1 LDYFFY
7 MISTIQKASRYER
20 ILIQARELL
29 EKSPTLTSQFATINA
44 LVYHK
49 VPYTFWAG
57 FYLVSDWQLVVCSYQ
72 GPLACQILP
81 YPKGICW
88 QSVMER
94 RSIIVPDISLAKNHI
109 ACDSRSKSEIVIPL
123 FNPQGSV
130 YGVFDVDSDKT
141 NMFDSTDEEGLSQLL
156 NVIDFKKC

>member
-1 LDYFFY
+1 
-7 MISTIQKASRYER
+7 MISISNKASRYER

-29 EKSPTLTSQFATINA
+29 GKSPNLISQFATINA

-49 VPYTFWAG
+49 VPYVFWAG
-57 FYLVSDWQLVVCSYQ
+57 FYLVSDRQLIVSSYQ
-72 GPLACQILP
+72 GPLACQILD

-94 RSIIVPDISLAKNHI
+94 RSIIVPDISLAPNHI

-123 FNPQGSV
+123 FDPGGSV
-130 YGVFDVDSDKT
+130 FGVFDVDSDKT
-141 NMFDSTDEEGLSQLL
+141 NMFDSADEQGLSQLL
-156 NVIDFKKC
+156 SIIDLNKC